1 VTDAHASRKPW
12 FSLVVDGSSAGLELL
27 VGSFDVFCVW
37 RAVRLIV
44 SAMIQYFYLT
54 TKRHQ
59 LAYKPQKRSSE
70 QGAGC

>member
-37 RAVRLIV
+37 VVELFGKV
-44 SAMIQYFYLT
+44 CST
-54 TKRHQ
+54 
-59 LAYKPQKRSSE
+59 
-70 QGAGC
+70 